1 MRMKGGVPITPR
13 DYPIAASQTLHK
25 GDFLKWSSG
34 KVTKLIAP
42 SGSANTAVLIASGAI
57 CMGLAAQGIIVDSN
71 SVSTDGRAV
80 TTVPVAPSEHTE
92 HMLGCYNAT
101 PSSGR
106 PADLTLGVNYE
117 LANVTGSAATI
128 WTWVGATSTT
138 NANLYY
144 IGYSE
149 ESASTE
155 SLGYGWFQLL
165 RASTNGV

>member
-1 MRMKGGVPITPR
+1 MKGGVPVTPR
-13 DYPIAASQTLHK
+13 DYAIAASQVLHK

-57 CMGLAAQGIIVDSN
+57 CMGLAGQSLTVDSN

-80 TTVPVAPSEHTE
+80 TTVPVIPSEHTE
-92 HMLGCYNAT
+92 HMLGVYNAT
-101 PSSGR
+101 PSSGT
-106 PADLTLGVNYE
+106 PGSITIGANYE
-117 LANVTGSAATI
+117 LAVVTGAATTN
-128 WTWVGATSTT
+128 WAWVVATSTT
-138 NANLYY
+138 NANMYY